1 MTSALTPPDLIVF
14 GGSFDP
20 PHVGHRLVVDACQ
33 LKFPC
38 ARIMVFPS
46 MAAAKAGGGSK
57 SSSASFADRVEMT
70 RLLFAGTNAEVSE
83 LESKL
88 PTPNFTFQL
97 IQVLQKEYPES
108 RLALLMGQDQ
118 FISFHCWHRPIEILR
133 SCDLVVIRRTDDASA
148 EESLIASGRKILNSL
163 NAMHSISLQKDG
175 IDLPE
180 FGTKIYFVEE
190 SVSDAQSTIIRE
202 QIETQGSF
210 RAQFITDDVASY
222 IQNRKLYSR

>member
-1 MTSALTPPDLIVF
+1 MIVQEF
-14 GGSFDP
+14 HFHVYYQPEQRIEAERFRREICRIGGSEWMVSTLSDGP
-20 PHVGHRLVVDACQ
+20 RGPHV
-33 LKFPC
+33 KP
-38 ARIMVFPS
+38 
-46 MAAAKAGGGSK
+46 
-57 SSSASFADRVEMT
+57 
-70 RLLFAGTNAEVSE
+70 
-83 LESKL
+83 
-88 PTPNFTFQL
+88 
-97 IQVLQKEYPES
+97 
-108 RLALLMGQDQ
+108 
-118 FISFHCWHRPIEILR
+118 R